1 MGLALSGWTM
11 APQRARVLITALCV
25 LALFQ
30 PVVANDNDPG
40 MPFSVLALIILS
52 FGVICG
58 AFRWPAFHF
67 KTTLTHNFFPHL
79 LPSMQRNGLAAWP
92 SSTKPTMTKIESCW
106 AYCLMCLC
114 LLCTTVR
121 TCLRYVVS
129 FQSDKLC
136 EECESK
142 NAFVFTL

>member
-1 MGLALSGWTM
+1 M

-67 KTTLTHNFFPHL
+67 NCSHAQL
-79 LPSMQRNGLAAWP
+79 LSTSPPIDAAKWIGGLAFLNE
-92 SSTKPTMTKIESCW
+92 TDDDE
-106 AYCLMCLC
+106 
-114 LLCTTVR
+114 
-121 TCLRYVVS
+121 
-129 FQSDKLC
+129 D
-136 EECESK
+136 
-142 NAFVFTL
+142 